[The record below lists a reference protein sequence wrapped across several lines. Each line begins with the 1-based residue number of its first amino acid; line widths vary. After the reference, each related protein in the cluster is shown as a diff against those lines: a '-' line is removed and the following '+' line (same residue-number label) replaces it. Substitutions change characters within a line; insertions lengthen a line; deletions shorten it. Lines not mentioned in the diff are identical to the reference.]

1 METIRFQD
9 VTLTKEVEKAISD
22 MGFEEM
28 TPIQARTI
36 PPILEGKDI
45 VGQAQTGTGKTI
57 AFAIP
62 IIEAVKQRSKRT
74 HAIVL
79 CPTRE
84 LAIQVSEEIKR
95 VAKYRKDIRVLPVYG
110 GQPIDRQLRV
120 LKEGAHIV
128 IGTPGRTID
137 HINRGTLK
145 LDSVKIVVLDEAD
158 EMLNMGFME
167 DVKTI
172 LAAVPEDRQTLLFSA
187 TMPKPIL
194 NVTKRYMKD
203 AEYIKVAHKALTV
216 PEVEQIYFEVRESLK
231 PEALSR
237 VIDMY
242 NLKLT
247 LVFCNTKKK
256 VDEVVLEL
264 QGRGYLTEGLHGD
277 MNQSQRDRV
286 MEKFRKGS
294 VEVLIATDVAARG
307 LDVGGI
313 EAVVNY
319 DVPQD
324 EEYYVHRIGRTAR
337 AGKAG
342 YAFTFVSGRET
353 YKLREIQSYTHA
365 KIRREPI
372 PTLTEV
378 EESRSTAII
387 EKVKEQIKEGGLDKY
402 EGILDRLLRE
412 DFSSSETAAALL
424 KMMLA
429 TGGKDVDF
437 QEQARE
443 PEPRKGSTTRL
454 RLNVG
459 RKHRVTASDVLGA
472 IAGETGLR
480 GSAIGKIDIRD
491 NFSLVEV
498 PEDAASEVI
507 RLMKNRYIKGNKV
520 AIGPAED
527 KSR

>member
-28 TPIQARTI
+28 TPIQALTI

-74 HAIVL
+74 HAIIL

-95 VAKYRKDIRVLPVYG
+95 VAKYRKDVRVLPVYG

-167 DVKTI
+167 DVETI
-172 LAAVPEDRQTLLFSA
+172 LAAVPADRQTLLFSA

-203 AEYIKVAHKALTV
+203 AEFIKVAHKALTV
-216 PEVEQIYFEVRESLK
+216 PEVEQVYFEVRESLK

-242 NLKLT
+242 NLKLA

-256 VDEVVLEL
+256 VDEVVQDL

-286 MEKFRKGS
+286 MEKFRKGA
-294 VEVLIATDVAARG
+294 VDILVATDVAARG
-307 LDVGGI
+307 LDVRGI

-365 KIRREPI
+365 RIRREPI

-387 EKVKEQIKEGGLDKY
+387 GKVREQIEEGDLDKY
-402 EGILDRLLRE
+402 VAILEKLLRE
-412 DFSSSETAAALL
+412 DFSSTDVAAALL
-424 KMMLA
+424 KMMLVSS
-429 TGGKDVDF
+429 GGKEVDF
-437 QEQARE
+437 QEQFTE
-443 PEPRKGSTTRL
+443 PEPRKRVAAKL
-454 RLNVG
+454 YLNVG
-459 RKHRVTASDVLGA
+459 RTHRVTAKDILGA
-472 IAGETGLR
+472 VAGETGLP
-480 GSAIGKIDIRD
+480 GNMIGKIEIHGD
-491 NFSLVEV
+491 FTFVEV
-498 PEDAASEVI
+498 PQDYASEVI
-507 RLMKNRYIKGNKV
+507 RKMKGRYIKGNKV
-520 AIGPAED
+520 TLGPAGE
-527 KSR
+527 KK

>member
-1 METIRFQD
+1 M
-9 VTLTKEVEKAISD
+9 
-22 MGFEEM
+22 
-28 TPIQARTI
+28 
-36 PPILEGKDI
+36 
-45 VGQAQTGTGKTI
+45 
-57 AFAIP
+57 
-62 IIEAVKQRSKRT
+62 
-74 HAIVL
+74 
-79 CPTRE
+79 
-84 LAIQVSEEIKR
+84 
-95 VAKYRKDIRVLPVYG
+95 
-110 GQPIDRQLRV
+110 
-120 LKEGAHIV
+120 
-128 IGTPGRTID
+128 
-137 HINRGTLK
+137 
-145 LDSVKIVVLDEAD
+145 
-158 EMLNMGFME
+158 
-167 DVKTI
+167 
-172 LAAVPEDRQTLLFSA
+172 
-187 TMPKPIL
+187 
-194 NVTKRYMKD
+194 
-203 AEYIKVAHKALTV
+203 
-216 PEVEQIYFEVRESLK
+216 K

-294 VEVLIATDVAARG
+294 VEILVATDVAARG

-337 AGKAG
+337 AGKTG

-387 EKVKEQIKEGGLDKY
+387 EKVKEQIEEGDLDKY
-402 EGILDRLLRE
+402 EGILERLLRE
-412 DFSSSETAAALL
+412 DFSSSEMAAALL

-429 TGGKDVDF
+429 SGGKDVDF
-437 QEQARE
+437 QEQVANRSRE
-443 PEPRKGSTTRL
+443 
-454 RLNVG
+454 
-459 RKHRVTASDVLGA
+459 
-472 IAGETGLR
+472 
-480 GSAIGKIDIRD
+480 SAQRQD
-491 NFSLVEV
+491 S
-498 PEDAASEVI
+498 A
-507 RLMKNRYIKGNKV
+507 
-520 AIGPAED
+520 
-527 KSR
+527 

>member
-1 METIRFQD
+1 MYSRY
-9 VTLTKEVEKAISD
+9 
-22 MGFEEM
+22 
-28 TPIQARTI
+28 
-36 PPILEGKDI
+36 
-45 VGQAQTGTGKTI
+45 TG
-57 AFAIP
+57 AS
-62 IIEAVKQRSKRT
+62 RST
-74 HAIVL
+74 
-79 CPTRE
+79 
-84 LAIQVSEEIKR
+84 
-95 VAKYRKDIRVLPVYG
+95 
-110 GQPIDRQLRV
+110 RQLRV

-167 DVKTI
+167 DVETI
-172 LAAVPEDRQTLLFSA
+172 LAAVPADRQTLLFSA

-203 AEYIKVAHKALTV
+203 AEFIKVAHKALTV
-216 PEVEQIYFEVRESLK
+216 PEVEQVYFEVRESLK

-242 NLKLT
+242 NLKLA

-294 VEVLIATDVAARG
+294 VEILVATDVAARG
-307 LDVGGI
+307 LDVQGI

-337 AGKAG
+337 AGKTG

-372 PTLTEV
+372 PTLMEV

-387 EKVKEQIKEGGLDKY
+387 EKVREQIEEGDLDKY
-402 EGILDRLLRE
+402 VTILEKLLRE
-412 DFSSSETAAALL
+412 DFSSSEVAAALL
-424 KMMLA
+424 KMMLVS
-429 TGGKDVDF
+429 GGKEVDF
-437 QEQARE
+437 QEQFTE
-443 PEPRKGSTTRL
+443 PEPRKRL
-454 RLNVG
+454 R
-459 RKHRVTASDVLGA
+459 
-472 IAGETGLR
+472 
-480 GSAIGKIDIRD
+480 GKD
-491 NFSLVEV
+491 ST
-498 PEDAASEVI
+498 
-507 RLMKNRYIKGNKV
+507 
-520 AIGPAED
+520 
-527 KSR
+527 